1 MNRIL
6 AIAAL
11 TWKAAFR
18 YRLIWVLTG
27 LLLVTVIGLPL
38 IIKDDGTARG
48 LTQILLTYTLSF
60 VTTILSFA
68 TLWLACAT
76 LARDVED
83 CQMQMVTV
91 KPIARWEVWVGKWL
105 GIMSLNAALLAGAGV
120 AIYALVQWR
129 AAKLPAEQQQILRAE
144 VLTARVGAREPAPNL
159 DVEVEN
165 QIKARLAKNP
175 LPADTNLAEVR
186 KQMRDQI
193 KSMNE
198 VIRPGFLRRWSI
210 DLGQAGAVAKGK
222 PLFMRVKF
230 MSSQYSTKPLT
241 YPTFWE
247 IGPPEAPNRLRF
259 VKPLTTATFH
269 EIGLHPSLIDAKG
282 KLTIDC
288 VNPAENRDALVFS
301 LEEGM
306 EVLYAEA
313 GFGVNFVRALLII
326 LLWLGFFAALG
337 LAAASFM
344 TFPVAAFF
352 SLSMLVIGL
361 GSTMIS
367 TVVSEG
373 SYLGGAAGGFAPS
386 VIDKV
391 MLGVFKLL
399 LFLTKLVLDFS
410 PIDALS
416 TGRSITWVMLGQ
428 ATAQI
433 LLLVTGVLAVFG
445 IVVFNRRELAT
456 TLARN

>member
-105 GIMSLNAALLAGAGV
+105 GIMSLNAALLSFAGL
-120 AIYALVQWR
+120 AIFALVQWR
-129 AAKLPAEQQQILRAE
+129 AAKLPAEQQRILRAE
-144 VLTARVGAREPAPNL
+144 VLTARVGARERPPNL
-159 DVEVEN
+159 DAEVEN
-165 QIKARLAKNP
+165 QLKARLAKSP
-175 LPADTNLAEVR
+175 LPADANLAEVR
-186 KQMRDQI
+186 TQMRDQI
-193 KSMNE
+193 KSLNE
-198 VIRPGFLRRWSI
+198 VIRPGYLRRWNI
-210 DLGQAGAVAKGK
+210 DLGIAGPLPKDK
-222 PLFMRVKF
+222 PLFVRVKF

-247 IGPPEAPNRLRF
+247 FGPAESPNRLRHSR
-259 VKPLTTATFH
+259 PLTTATFH
-269 EIGLHPSLIDAKG
+269 ELPLNPNLVDAKG
-282 KLTIDC
+282 VLTIDC

-306 EVLYAEA
+306 EVLYAES
-313 GFGVNFVRALLII
+313 GFALNYVRALLII

-373 SYLGGAAGGFAPS
+373 SYLGGSAGGFAPT
-386 VIDKV
+386 VLDKL
-391 MLGVFKLL
+391 MLAFFKVL

-416 TGRSITWVMLGQ
+416 TGRSVTWVMLGQ
-428 ATAQI
+428 AAAQI
-433 LLLVTGVLAVFG
+433 LLLVTGVLAAFG

>member
-1 MNRIL
+1 MNRIF
-6 AIAAL
+6 AITAL

-60 VTTILSFA
+60 VTTILSLA

-91 KPIARWEVWVGKWL
+91 KPIARWQVWAGKWL
-105 GIMSLNAALLAGAGV
+105 GIMSLNAALLAFAGL
-120 AIYALVQWR
+120 AIFLLIQWR
-129 AAKLPAEQQQILRAE
+129 ASKLPEQQQQILRAE
-144 VLTARVGAREPAPNL
+144 VLTARVGARERAPNL
-159 DVEVEN
+159 DAEVEN
-165 QIKARLAKNP
+165 QLQTRLAKNP
-175 LPADTNLAEVR
+175 LPPDTNLAEVR

-193 KSMNE
+193 KSLNE
-198 VIRPGFLRRWSI
+198 VIRPGYLRRWNI
-210 DLGQAGAVAKGK
+210 DLGVAGPLPKDK
-222 PLFMRVKF
+222 PLFLRVKF

-247 IGPPEAPNRLRF
+247 FGPAESPNRLRHRR
-259 VKPLTTATFH
+259 PLTTATFH
-269 EIGLHPSLIDAKG
+269 EIPLNPNLVDAKG
-282 KLTIDC
+282 VLTIDC

-301 LEEGM
+301 LEEGL

-313 GFGVNFVRALLII
+313 GFGVNFVRALFII
-326 LLWLGFFAALG
+326 LLWLGFFTALG

-386 VIDKV
+386 VIDKL
-391 MLGVFKLL
+391 MLGVFKVL

-416 TGRSITWVMLGQ
+416 TGRSVTWLMLGQ

-433 LLLVTGVLAVFG
+433 LLLVTGLLATFG
-445 IVVFNRRELAT
+445 IAVFNRRELAT

>member
-1 MNRIL
+1 MNRIF
-6 AIAAL
+6 AITAL

-60 VTTILSFA
+60 VTTILSLA

-91 KPIARWEVWVGKWL
+91 KPIARWQVWAGKWL
-105 GIMSLNAALLAGAGV
+105 GIMSLNAALLAFAGL
-120 AIYALVQWR
+120 AIFLLIQWR
-129 AAKLPAEQQQILRAE
+129 ASKLPEQQQQILRAE
-144 VLTARVGAREPAPNL
+144 VLTARVGARERAPNL
-159 DVEVEN
+159 DAEVEN
-165 QIKARLAKNP
+165 QLQTRLAKNP
-175 LPADTNLAEVR
+175 LPADANLAEVR

-193 KSMNE
+193 KSLNE
-198 VIRPGFLRRWSI
+198 VIRPGYLRRWNI
-210 DLGQAGAVAKGK
+210 DLGVAGPLPKDK
-222 PLFMRVKF
+222 PLFLRVKF

-247 IGPPEAPNRLRF
+247 FGPAESPNRLRHRR
-259 VKPLTTATFH
+259 PLTTATFH
-269 EIGLHPSLIDAKG
+269 EIPLNPNLVDAKG
-282 KLTIDC
+282 VLTIDC

-301 LEEGM
+301 LEEGL

-386 VIDKV
+386 VIDKL
-391 MLGVFKLL
+391 MLGVFKVL

-416 TGRSITWVMLGQ
+416 TGRSVTWLMLGQ

-433 LLLVTGVLAVFG
+433 LLLVTGLLATFG
-445 IVVFNRRELAT
+445 IAVFNRRELAT

>member
-1 MNRIL
+1 MNRIF
-6 AIAAL
+6 AITAL

-60 VTTILSFA
+60 VTTILSLA

-91 KPIARWEVWVGKWL
+91 KPIARWQVWAGKWL
-105 GIMSLNAALLAGAGV
+105 GIMSLNAALLAFAGL
-120 AIYALVQWR
+120 AIFLLIQWR
-129 AAKLPAEQQQILRAE
+129 ASKLPEQQQQILRAE
-144 VLTARVGAREPAPNL
+144 VLTARVGARERAPNL
-159 DVEVEN
+159 DAEVEN
-165 QIKARLAKNP
+165 QLQTRLAKNP
-175 LPADTNLAEVR
+175 LPADANLAEVR

-193 KSMNE
+193 KSLNE
-198 VIRPGFLRRWSI
+198 VIRPGYLRRWNI
-210 DLGQAGAVAKGK
+210 DLGVAGPLPKDK
-222 PLFMRVKF
+222 PLFLRVKF

-247 IGPPEAPNRLRF
+247 FGPAESPNRLRHRR
-259 VKPLTTATFH
+259 PLTTATFH
-269 EIGLHPSLIDAKG
+269 EIPLNPNLVDAKG
-282 KLTIDC
+282 VLTIDC

-301 LEEGM
+301 LEEGL

-313 GFGVNFVRALLII
+313 GFGVNFVRALFII
-326 LLWLGFFAALG
+326 LLWLGFFTALG

-386 VIDKV
+386 VIDKL
-391 MLGVFKLL
+391 MLGVFKVL

-416 TGRSITWVMLGQ
+416 TGRSVTWLMLGQ

-433 LLLVTGVLAVFG
+433 LLLVTGLLATFG
-445 IVVFNRRELAT
+445 IAVFNRRELAT

>member
-6 AIAAL
+6 AITAL

-27 LLLVTVIGLPL
+27 LLLVTVVGLPL

-91 KPIARWEVWVGKWL
+91 KPIARWQVWVGKWL

-120 AIYALVQWR
+120 AIFALVQWR
-129 AAKLPAEQQQILRAE
+129 SSKLPVEQQQILRAE
-144 VLTARVGAREPAPNL
+144 VLTARVGARERAPNL
-159 DVEVEN
+159 DAEVEN
-165 QIKARLAKNP
+165 QLQARLAKNP
-175 LPADTNLAEVR
+175 LPADANLAEVR

-193 KSMNE
+193 KSLNE
-198 VIRPGFLRRWSI
+198 VIRPGYLRRWNI
-210 DLGQAGAVAKGK
+210 DLGQAGTVAKGK
-222 PLFMRVKF
+222 PLFLRVKF

-247 IGPPEAPNRLRF
+247 IGPAEAPNRLRF
-259 VKPLTTATFH
+259 TKPLTTATFH
-269 EIGLHPSLIDAKG
+269 EIPLHPSLIDAKG

-288 VNPAENRDALVFS
+288 VNPVENRDALVFS
-301 LEEGM
+301 LEEGL
-306 EVLYAEA
+306 EVLYAES
-313 GFGVNFVRALLII
+313 GFALNFLRALLII

-373 SYLGGAAGGFAPS
+373 SYLGGSAGAFAPS
-386 VIDKV
+386 VLDKV
-391 MLGVFKLL
+391 MLGVFKVL

-416 TGRSITWVMLGQ
+416 TGRSVTWVMLGQ

-445 IVVFNRRELAT
+445 IAVFNRRELAT